1 MHVRVTN
8 QVFPHAIVI
17 PMSNEMTIT
26 QWHVPVDDVT
36 SYWYAIFTSFG
47 KPVNKALMRA
57 QRLELYDL
65 PGYVPRINKSNNYG
79 YDPDE
84 QASETYT
91 GMGHDINVHDQ
102 WAVESMGAIQDR
114 TKEHLGQSDVAIT
127 AYRRMLRLAIN
138 AMQDGRTDLPMRGNG
153 KPVAT
158 GGPAAIDVI
167 APIDDWRDSWIA
179 GDRARREQA
188 PWGAA
193 TR

>member
-1 MHVRVTN
+1 
-8 QVFPHAIVI
+8 
-17 PMSNEMTIT
+17 MSNEMTIT